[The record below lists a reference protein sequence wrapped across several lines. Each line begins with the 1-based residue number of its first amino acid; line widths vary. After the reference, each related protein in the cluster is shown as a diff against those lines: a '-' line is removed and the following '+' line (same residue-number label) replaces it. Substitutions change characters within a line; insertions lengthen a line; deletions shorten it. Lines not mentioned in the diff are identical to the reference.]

1 MTVSETRSLCVAN
14 CQYTALAGERATLD
28 QVLPMIAEAAQKG
41 AEMICLPECATRIEP
56 DRQSLLTNS
65 ETETESQSLKALQ
78 HAAKTHGCW
87 LMVGS
92 LMLRAQD
99 HHDRMVNRCF
109 LIQPDGQIRARY
121 DKIHMFDVEVND
133 GQKYR
138 ESYSFDRGHQAVL
151 VDMGGWRLGLTI
163 CYDLRFPH
171 LYRKLAKAGAD
182 IITIPAAFTRVTGE
196 AHWHPL
202 MRARAIENGVFIVSP
217 AQCGTH
223 AGGRQTYGHAL
234 MVDPWGRVLNDAG
247 DSQAITIATLDFAAV
262 KKARAAIPSLGNS
275 AADTIDLKVF

>member
-1 MTVSETRSLCVAN
+1 
-14 CQYTALAGERATLD
+14 
-28 QVLPMIAEAAQKG
+28 
-41 AEMICLPECATRIEP
+41 
-56 DRQSLLTNS
+56 
-65 ETETESQSLKALQ
+65 
-78 HAAKTHGCW
+78 
-87 LMVGS
+87 
-92 LMLRAQD
+92 
-99 HHDRMVNRCF
+99 
-109 LIQPDGQIRARY
+109 
-121 DKIHMFDVEVND
+121 
-133 GQKYR
+133 
-138 ESYSFDRGHQAVL
+138 
-151 VDMGGWRLGLTI
+151 MGGWRLGLTI

-171 LYRKLAKAGAD
+171 LYRQLAKAGAD

>member
-1 MTVSETRSLCVAN
+1 MTASETLSLRFAN
-14 CQYTALAGERATLD
+14 CQYTALADERATLD
-28 QVLPMIAEAAQKG
+28 IVLPMIAEAVEEG

-56 DRQSLLTNS
+56 NRQSLVANS
-65 ETETESQSLKALQ
+65 QTQDQSQSLKTLQ
-78 HAAKTHGCW
+78 HTAKSYGCW
-87 LMVGS
+87 LMIGS

-99 HHDRMVNRCF
+99 HDDRMVNRCF
-109 LIQPDGQIRARY
+109 LIQPDGQIRAHY

-138 ESYSFDRGHQAVL
+138 ESQTFDRGHEAVL

-171 LYRKLAKAGAD
+171 LYRQLAKAGAD
-182 IITIPAAFTRVTGE
+182 VITIPAAFTQVTGE

-234 MVDPWGRVLNDAG
+234 MVDPWGKVLNDAG
-247 DSQAITIATLDFAAV
+247 DGQAVTCATLDFKV
-262 KKARAAIPSLGNS
+262 IKKAQAAIPSLDNS
-275 AADTIDLKVF
+275 AAEEISLKIF